1 MKTERTMK
9 YLQNRLQYLKQLVLE
24 NEEKRD
30 VLNIEK
36 EELFTQIEEY
46 KNKIDEAYDVFS
58 PKSTKNDFIKE
69 QINLFEIKLNQINDN
84 IEELHEQIES
94 GREEAEEIEKV
105 IEELKS
111 KIDETDEIIS
121 ILNEIEKER
130 EREIN
135 CIDITKEYKFE
146 DYDNGEEY
154 ESYEEYDNYNGYQ
167 RYDNYEEYNPLVCK
181 KIEVE
186 KKKIRD
192 IIYKCE
198 NCSTFMELDV
208 NRCKLELDNI
218 IGLLGDLLKYPSR
231 KVEENEEV

>member
-9 YLQNRLQYLKQLVLE
+9 YLQNRLQYLQQLVLE

-135 CIDITKEYKFE
+135 CIDITKEYKFG